1 MGLGRRSRE
10 KKLEQELEQFK
21 EDLEASE
28 LPFYMMNYYGMPA
41 INIPDDEEELS
52 EGEANRESSAE

>member
-10 KKLEQELEQFK
+10 RKQEEELQK
-21 EDLEASE
+21 IQDDLEASE
-28 LPFYMMNYYGMPA
+28 LPFYMMNYYGMPV